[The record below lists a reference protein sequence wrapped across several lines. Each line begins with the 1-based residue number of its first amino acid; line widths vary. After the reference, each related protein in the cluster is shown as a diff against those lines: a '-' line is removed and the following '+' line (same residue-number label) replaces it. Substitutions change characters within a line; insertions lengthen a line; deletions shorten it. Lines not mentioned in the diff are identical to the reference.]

1 MSGSSRVAAAHGL
14 PEGAE
19 VYARARLVKEGDQP
33 THTLTNYYRPEH
45 VEGTRLVDPTPGPAG
60 RGGGFRVLYDA
71 GYGIDHMKERL
82 FARAATPD
90 EVKQLQLPPG
100 EPVVELHRTTYTAEG
115 TVVEFAIGV
124 HAASRFAWEY
134 DFDARLGEG
143 QGGAAVISTQD
154 WADARR
160 VWDYH
165 QMGHSPRP
173 CSVAIG
179 LGSHDLGVADTAVDL
194 YKRGMAPLLLFTGA
208 TSPTTRERMPRGEAV
223 RYRERAVELGVP
235 SSDVLVEPR
244 ARNTGENIR
253 FSRELLEEA
262 GVEVSSV
269 LLISKPY
276 EERRAYATARKL
288 WPGVEVVSASSPMT
302 LDEYVDSIGDARLVI
317 DMLVGALQRL
327 MIYPEQG
334 FMIGQPLPADVLE
347 AYERL
352 CRAGF
357 TSRLLT
363 TDAPSA

>member
-1 MSGSSRVAAAHGL
+1 M
-14 PEGAE
+14 
-19 VYARARLVKEGDQP
+19 
-33 THTLTNYYRPEH
+33 
-45 VEGTRLVDPTPGPAG
+45 
-60 RGGGFRVLYDA
+60 
-71 GYGIDHMKERL
+71 
-82 FARAATPD
+82 
-90 EVKQLQLPPG
+90 
-100 EPVVELHRTTYTAEG
+100 
-115 TVVEFAIGV
+115 
-124 HAASRFAWEY
+124 
-134 DFDARLGEG
+134 
-143 QGGAAVISTQD
+143 ISAQD

-165 QMGHSPRP
+165 QMGHTLRP

-179 LGSHDLGVADTAVDL
+179 LGSHDLGVADTAVSL

-208 TSPTTRERMPRGEAV
+208 TSPTTRERMPRGEAIH
-223 RYRERAVELGVP
+223 YKERALELGVP
-235 SSDVLVEPR
+235 STAILVEPR

-253 FSRELLEEA
+253 FSRELLEKE
-262 GVEVSSV
+262 GIEVASV

-288 WPGVEVVSASSPMT
+288 WPAVDVVSASAPMT

-334 FMIGQPLPADVLE
+334 FMISQPVPSDVLD

-352 CRAGF
+352 RQAGF

-363 TDAPSA
+363 TDAPSS